1 MHIDLKSH
9 DLRPGTFPLLT
20 AMLIYVVFDNNICD
34 FGPYLHLFVLFV
46 LFCLSGCTNPFCV
59 SLSPLSHF
67 VPTRMMVT
75 GYKRPLEE
83 KDLWSLNQENCSKR
97 VVSQLVAH
105 WNRESQNIKRSG
117 LLVFCKTE
125 IRKHFTN
132 AETAVKH
139 RAVILMVCGWY
150 AASESD
156 DGAMN
161 SEENT
166 ICNALP
172 ASNSLAMFVIKVR
185 DVMWRNMHCE
195 IVTHKMQKHTY
206 FKLQRPMYHLTTFK
220 LPLYSAVEN

>member
-1 MHIDLKSH
+1 
-9 DLRPGTFPLLT
+9 
-20 AMLIYVVFDNNICD
+20 
-34 FGPYLHLFVLFV
+34 
-46 LFCLSGCTNPFCV
+46 
-59 SLSPLSHF
+59 
-67 VPTRMMVT
+67 MVT

-117 LLVFCKTE
+117 LFVFCKTE

-132 AETAVKH
+132 AETAVK
-139 RAVILMVCGWY
+139 RQGVILMVCGWY

-161 SEENT
+161 SVEDS

-172 ASNSLAMFVIKVR
+172 TSNLLAMFVIKVR
-185 DVMWRNMHCE
+185 DVIKCISLHLDLYIIYIFYTLLVKYGE
-195 IVTHKMQKHTY
+195 KVIVKKHALSNSHSQNAKAY
-206 FKLQRPMYHLTTFK
+206 LL
-220 LPLYSAVEN
+220 